1 MEPLRRETNEPPGFT
16 SYDTSYEAS
25 VRIPFLFL
33 GVSILCGKAD
43 ETEHSVSFRQRD
55 LSGTHISSLFP
66 SQTLTVILNPVQS
79 KKSPSKITVREAV
92 DAP

>member
-1 MEPLRRETNEPPGFT
+1 MELLRRETNEPPGFT

-33 GVSILCGKAD
+33 GVSRWCGKAD
-43 ETEHSVSFRQRD
+43 EPVHSVSFRQTD
-55 LSGTHISSLFP
+55 LSGTHMSSLFP
-66 SQTLTVILNPVQS
+66 SQILTVILNPVQS
-79 KKSPSKITVREAV
+79 KKSPSKMTMREAV